1 MNCRHSDLK
10 LGATLSDL
18 KEFCMSFDAHN
29 KGLTLTNASQIRTVH
44 NSFARQTLFELDNKK
59 AQKEEDVFHFIGYVP
74 IDGRLYELDGLKE
87 GPIDLGTIAPGQ
99 DWLNVVRPIIQKR
112 IDKYSEGEIHFNLM
126 ALVSDRQMIYQRQIA
141 QILKESSDSDMDTDT
156 KQIEVARLRSLIED
170 DIAKKKRYKVCVVG
184 ATFLVINAMTS
195 EILKNIPIYFV
206 SG

>member
-10 LGATLSDL
+10 LGPTLSDL

-59 AQKEEDVFHFIGYVP
+59 AQKDEDVFHFIGYVP

-99 DWLNVVRPIIQKR
+99 DWLSVVRPIIQKR

-126 ALVSDRQMIYQRQIA
+126 ALVSDRQIIYQRQIA

-170 DIAKKKRYKVCVVG
+170 DIAKKKRYKVCGVG
-184 ATFLVINAMTS
+184 CGGGFLCDPMQ
-195 EILKNIPIYFV
+195 
-206 SG
+206 